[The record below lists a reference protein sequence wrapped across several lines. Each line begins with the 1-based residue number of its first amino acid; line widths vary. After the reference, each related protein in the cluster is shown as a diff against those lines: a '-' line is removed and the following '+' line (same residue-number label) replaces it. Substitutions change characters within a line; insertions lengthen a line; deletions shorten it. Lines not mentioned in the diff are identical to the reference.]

1 VAAHPGGQDEEQGPH
16 PFAAAQQDMPPH
28 LGDERHV
35 GPEIGVQSRID
46 GGKVLLQGGLQ
57 QLFGGGIHVNK
68 LAYIPR
74 DVNLLDEDGHGRHRR
89 LRLTDNFSQQIVGQG
104 PGEPHRLDL
113 PDPALTGGEVHLAI
127 NFRGLADQAAA

>member
-1 VAAHPGGQDEEQGPH
+1 MLLAVVAPRRSLGRVDDVVVQQGRGVQVLENGGEVRQVVALVAAHPGGQDEEQGPH

-28 LGDERHV
+28 LGDQRHV
-35 GPEIGVQSRID
+35 GPEIGVQCRID

-74 DVNLLDEDGHGRHRR
+74 DVNLLD
-89 LRLTDNFSQQIVGQG
+89 
-104 PGEPHRLDL
+104 
-113 PDPALTGGEVHLAI
+113 
-127 NFRGLADQAAA
+127 